1 MTSHAH
7 IQLFSLALWA
17 SSNAAF
23 AACTAESATSRQHLV
38 ELYTSEGCDSCPPAE
53 RWMSAL
59 RKHDDLVGLEFHVD
73 YWDNSEWRD
82 PFSDHAYTVRQQEI
96 ARRGNRDQT
105 YTPQIWLDGRVWVN
119 WPKGAPPA
127 VSEASAVRMTLAG
140 SAADPLNF
148 AVKVEGDSQPSY
160 RLYAAL
166 TQNGLEE
173 HIRGGENR
181 GKTLK
186 HDQVVRGLSGPFALT
201 QTHLAVAAPA
211 RFDLENGALVAFVQ
225 DEADG
230 NIVQLV
236 KLPLKECTK

>member
-1 MTSHAH
+1 MHPH
-7 IQLFSLALWA
+7 VHVFGLALLA
-17 SSNAAF
+17 CSSAAF
-23 AACTAESATSRQHLV
+23 AQCSAESGASRQHLV

-82 PFSDHAYTVRQQEI
+82 PFSDHAYTLRQQEV
-96 ARRGNRDQT
+96 ARRGNRNQS
-105 YTPQIWLDGRVWVN
+105 YTPQIWLDGHVWVN

-127 VSEASAVRMTLAG
+127 VSESSAVRMTLAG
-140 SAADPLNF
+140 SGADPLNY
-148 AVKVEGDSQPSY
+148 AVKVEGPTQTSY

-166 TQNGLEE
+166 TQNELEE

-186 HDQVVRGLSGPFALT
+186 HDQVVRELSGPFALT
-201 QTHLAVAAPA
+201 QDNLSVTMPA
-211 RFDLENGALVAFVQ
+211 RFDPQKGALVAFSQ
-225 DEADG
+225 DEGDG
-230 NIVQLV
+230 SIVQLV